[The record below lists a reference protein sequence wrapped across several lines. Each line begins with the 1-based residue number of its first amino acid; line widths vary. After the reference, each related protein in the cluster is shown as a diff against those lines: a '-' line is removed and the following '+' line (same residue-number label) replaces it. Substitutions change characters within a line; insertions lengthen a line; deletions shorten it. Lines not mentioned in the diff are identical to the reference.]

1 MSQTRSIASLFEG
14 DAKLETLNTGNK
26 GQRWTAMSN
35 VTTAANMFKGCAML
49 GAVTGMEYWDMNKV
63 LNFSSMFQGC
73 TVLPNRMIEQ
83 AGKWQLNT
91 DTATT
96 VSMANMFQG
105 CATITTLD
113 GLLDWNTSRVN
124 TFAYMFE
131 NCASLLYANG
141 VRNWTTDICM
151 DYTAMFQGDRAL
163 KEFNA
168 KNWVVDRGCAYENTF
183 YLCLN
188 LNRCVLGEGW
198 STIKEPTR
206 VDPFQNIVNTQ
217 LASGQSYTWEFTAP
231 QWADGFYVEIFNYV
245 FDSHYPGCPTTHGY
259 LYGAEK
265 KGMAET
271 LFWTDDRHG
280 QNVGVLIDGRYCRIE
295 IRVPGGCGAATP
307 IHFQV
312 HWVYPEK
319 MIWECEEDHWTG
331 TWDNINEGFDKYQA
345 TMAGTYVWGD
355 FKAGARF
362 DSNDRAWWTLEIR
375 DDSYELVISLDEGDS
390 TRGKVNTDPAKG
402 LTVTETRF
410 YVDEALKSQLGW
422 SPCSRFKDYARYV
435 KIVNTYNGVN
445 VLYPNSWF
453 ENNVKLESFDGSGL
467 TVGDATD
474 MNRMFNNDGKL
485 SSFTGVENW
494 DVSHVLDFSYMFNMC
509 ASLGDISPLV
519 GWHLNTDTGNTI
531 NMTHMFYG
539 TRIVDLNP
547 LAAPQPGQPTGWD
560 MSHVLDTSYMFAEN
574 KFLVD
579 QTPIAHWDMSTNV
592 NFSYMFAN
600 DSALATMDLSRW
612 QMRRVVSTSPYY
624 AVNLDNMLVGL
635 SSLGQLTVGESSL
648 LQGTA
653 FNNSL
658 SNHGPTDGMWQL
670 TSTRD
675 GIGDGLLFA
684 DGRSPWFG
692 DTSKLAARYTNDP
705 YSADALVF
713 KWVPKQ
719 LGGRFDS
726 NPYAWWRYDQ
736 GPGVGYLR
744 HAHPGRGR
752 PRQHHQVR
760 GCR

>member
-1 MSQTRSIASLFEG
+1 MP
-14 DAKLETLNTGNK
+14 
-26 GQRWTAMSN
+26 N
-35 VTTAANMFKGCAML
+35 VTTAASMFKGCAML
-49 GAVTGMEYWDMNKV
+49 GAVTGMEYWDMAQV

-183 YLCLN
+183 YLCMD

-206 VDPFQNIVNTQ
+206 VDPFQNIVNVT
-217 LASGQSYTWEFTAP
+217 LDPGQSYSWKFTAP
-231 QWADGFYVEIFNYV
+231 QWADGFYVEIFNYI
-245 FDSHYPGCPTTHGY
+245 FDSHYPSCPATHGY
-259 LYGAEK
+259 IYGAEK
-265 KGMAET
+265 EGMPLT
-271 LFWTDDRHG
+271 MFWTDYRHG
-280 QNVGVLIDGRYCRIE
+280 STSALIDGRFCQID
-295 IRVPGGCGAATP
+295 IVVPGGCAAKSY
-307 IHFQV
+307 INFQV
-312 HWVYPEK
+312 HYVYPEK

-435 KIVNTYNGVN
+435 KKVSTYNGVN

-467 TVGDATD
+467 TVDDATD

-485 SSFTGVENW
+485 LEL
-494 DVSHVLDFSYMFNMC
+494 H
-509 ASLGDISPLV
+509 
-519 GWHLNTDTGNTI
+519 
-531 NMTHMFYG
+531 
-539 TRIVDLNP
+539 
-547 LAAPQPGQPTGWD
+547 
-560 MSHVLDTSYMFAEN
+560 
-574 KFLVD
+574 
-579 QTPIAHWDMSTNV
+579 
-592 NFSYMFAN
+592 
-600 DSALATMDLSRW
+600 
-612 QMRRVVSTSPYY
+612 
-624 AVNLDNMLVGL
+624 
-635 SSLGQLTVGESSL
+635 
-648 LQGTA
+648 
-653 FNNSL
+653 
-658 SNHGPTDGMWQL
+658 
-670 TSTRD
+670 
-675 GIGDGLLFA
+675 
-684 DGRSPWFG
+684 
-692 DTSKLAARYTNDP
+692 
-705 YSADALVF
+705 
-713 KWVPKQ
+713 
-719 LGGRFDS
+719 
-726 NPYAWWRYDQ
+726 
-736 GPGVGYLR
+736 
-744 HAHPGRGR
+744 
-752 PRQHHQVR
+752 
-760 GCR
+760 GCRELGCLARSRLQLHVQHVRLARGHQPACRLASQYRYG